1 MADNSS
7 DDGLAKSLADYP
19 DVREALIRK
28 LNAEALAKE
37 TEAEKLGLERDGGVI
52 LLSGMKRDEADTL
65 AEDRFHHVYQFSQQV
80 GDGSV
85 ANCIERL
92 SKWSRQ
98 DPGCDIEIIFN
109 SPGGGVIAGM
119 ALFDFILYLRRKG
132 HNITTLALGHA
143 ASMAGILLQAGTTRA
158 MGSEAWLLIHEISF
172 SAVGKIGEVEDTT
185 EWVKRICKR
194 VVKIFADRSKLSAAQ
209 IEKRWKRQDWW
220 ISSDDCLKWG
230 LVDEV
235 R

>member
-1 MADNSS
+1 
-7 DDGLAKSLADYP
+7 
-19 DVREALIRK
+19 
-28 LNAEALAKE
+28 
-37 TEAEKLGLERDGGVI
+37 
-52 LLSGMKRDEADTL
+52 
-65 AEDRFHHVYQFSQQV
+65 
-80 GDGSV
+80 
-85 ANCIERL
+85 
-92 SKWSRQ
+92 
-98 DPGCDIEIIFN
+98 
-109 SPGGGVIAGM
+109 
-119 ALFDFILYLRRKG
+119 
-132 HNITTLALGHA
+132 
-143 ASMAGILLQAGTTRA
+143 MAGILLQAGTTRA